1 MPRRKCLYDVLG
13 VPKTID
19 GAELKKV
26 YRQLA
31 LKFHPDKN
39 IEEPERAKRA
49 FQEIQVKKPYIT
61 VLFLRRFYL
70 PFLLSSQR
78 GQFLIPIRSIEELIT
93 WPCNRIGWTPKPI
106 NISCTGGPIRTK
118 IFSHGHKKPPNIP
131 CNELLNWFILC
142 VLPSICT
149 HLDTSSGGNSQS
161 VQATG
166 NCPLE
171 WGSLAQNGSLLRYFT
186 RPYKVSCALEIVPK
200 WQERRIE
207 ALMNGR
213 S

>member
-61 VLFLRRFYL
+61 VLFLRRSYL

-93 WPCNRIGWTPKPI
+93 WPCNRIG
-106 NISCTGGPIRTK
+106 
-118 IFSHGHKKPPNIP
+118 
-131 CNELLNWFILC
+131 
-142 VLPSICT
+142 
-149 HLDTSSGGNSQS
+149 
-161 VQATG
+161 
-166 NCPLE
+166 
-171 WGSLAQNGSLLRYFT
+171 
-186 RPYKVSCALEIVPK
+186 
-200 WQERRIE
+200 
-207 ALMNGR
+207 
-213 S
+213 

>member
-78 GQFLIPIRSIEELIT
+78 GQFLIL
-93 WPCNRIGWTPKPI
+93 
-106 NISCTGGPIRTK
+106 IRTTCPDEVE
-118 IFSHGHKKPPNIP
+118 IEVALI
-131 CNELLNWFILC
+131 
-142 VLPSICT
+142 VLR
-149 HLDTSSGGNSQS
+149 SS
-161 VQATG
+161 V
-166 NCPLE
+166 C
-171 WGSLAQNGSLLRYFT
+171 
-186 RPYKVSCALEIVPK
+186 
-200 WQERRIE
+200 
-207 ALMNGR
+207 
-213 S
+213 